1 MLSILGLVSIG
12 RGCCWNELHED
23 PIKAKNNTEIYHTKS
38 CKVSVLSGG
47 NLEQYF
53 TWNKKKNEVGKNP
66 KTSFCFL
73 DVVVCLFVCF
83 QLLNKCIIRLKKSL
97 FYREKKKKKKNECL
111 FSGICLSVCLYSPSK
126 EAPRGKFA
134 LFSQA
139 HFASKP
145 FSTKLYCLCSDSK
158 GWITV
163 LIKVSILHRCYSS
176 SYSRLMN
183 KEWKMGHRLFFHWTL
198 VTVQFTGRS

>member
-12 RGCCWNELHED
+12 RDCCWNELHED

-97 FYREKKKKKKNECL
+97 FYRGKKKKRMNVCFLGYVFQYAYILPQKRPHVVNLPSSAKLTLPVSLSAVLLVFRQQRVNHCL
-111 FSGICLSVCLYSPSK
+111 NYGQY
-126 EAPRGKFA
+126 
-134 LFSQA
+134 
-139 HFASKP
+139 
-145 FSTKLYCLCSDSK
+145 
-158 GWITV
+158 ITS
-163 LIKVSILHRCYSS
+163 L
-176 SYSRLMN
+176 
-183 KEWKMGHRLFFHWTL
+183 LFFQL
-198 VTVQFTGRS
+198 F